1 MTELLSSLVRGLF
14 MLAAGVLVLV
24 VAAVLLLFTL
34 AFVLVATVWGLL
46 NGRKPSA
53 GASWTRFQQSA
64 ASTVWQRYREQA
76 AGAARQPSAGP
87 SAKADEVVDVDFREV
102 SPGRASPVDP
112 TRRIES

>member
-1 MTELLSSLVRGLF
+1 

-34 AFVLVATVWGLL
+34 AFVLVATVWGLI

-53 GASWTRFQQSA
+53 GASWARFQQSA

-76 AGAARQPSAGP
+76 GRNPNAQP
-87 SAKADEVVDVDFREV
+87 DVPRPDVEDVAFREV
-102 SPGRASPVDP
+102 PSDP
-112 TRRIES
+112 SQSDSTDQHRRMER